1 MPGVMR
7 RPPSEEGRGFGEHR
21 APHDAAE
28 KPPPVNISTTTAA
41 HAESDH
47 EYQYRGDDDRYDHD
61 YYYYYYDYDENGPV
75 HHDGDHTSSQPSTAK
90 PAASKARE

>member
-47 EYQYRGDDDRYDHD
+47 EYQYRGDDD